1 MAVAIDRKLL
11 RWGTGYGLRLT
22 VKEVEALGLRA
33 GDAVHADLRPAA
45 AAVDFSAL
53 PRFDFGPWPKGKSA
67 KDLLD
72 EDVAERFPQGGRRA
86 GR

>member
-1 MAVAIDRKLL
+1 MALAIDRKLL

-33 GDAVHADLRPAA
+33 GDPVHADLRPATG
-45 AAVDFSAL
+45 AVDFSGL
-53 PRFDFGPWPKGKSA
+53 PAFDFGPWPKGKTA

-72 EDVAERFPQGGRRA
+72 EDAAERFPQGGGRA